1 MLNYTM
7 SEDGNR
13 AIIDACRGGFV
24 RLSIIRLCRELGIA
38 IPSETLDEETDIED
52 LRDLNTNLLIRRA
65 EIRKLQ
71 NRQEAMRQAEERRE
85 RERHLSPEI
94 AAQVAALRERAQAIR
109 HRAQYADDYSVFR
122 EEMDAAAHLE
132 QEAARLIA

>member
-1 MLNYTM
+1 MLNYIM

-52 LRDLNTNLLIRRA
+52 LRDLNADLLIRRA

-71 NRQEAMRQAEERRE
+71 YRQEALRQAEERRE

-94 AAQVAALRERAQAIR
+94 AAQVAALRECAQSIR
-109 HRAQYADDYSVFR
+109 RTAQYADDYGAFL
-122 EEMDAAAHLE
+122 EEMNAAARLE